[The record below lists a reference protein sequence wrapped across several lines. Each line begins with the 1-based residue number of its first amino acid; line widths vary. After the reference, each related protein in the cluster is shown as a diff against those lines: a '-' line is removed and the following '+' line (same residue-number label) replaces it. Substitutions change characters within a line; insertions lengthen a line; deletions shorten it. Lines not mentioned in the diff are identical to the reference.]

1 MVLIQMTDSEKYIKE
16 DINMMG
22 TSYGRRKED
31 KEMNISLLPN
41 WMDKLMKVCKY
52 FLYIVPFICCSIAMF
67 LEGTPTSQ
75 SYVLT
80 AVYCLSLLKLI
91 ELADK

>member
-1 MVLIQMTDSEKYIKE
+1 MAKSKQY
-16 DINMMG
+16 N
-22 TSYGRRKED
+22 RRYDD
-31 KEMNISLLPN
+31 KEMNISMLPS
-41 WMDKLMKVCKY
+41 WMDKLMSVCKY
-52 FLYIVPFICCSIAMF
+52 FLYIVPFLCCSIAM
-67 LEGTPTSQ
+67 LVEGTPTSQ

>member
-1 MVLIQMTDSEKYIKE
+1 MELIPMMDLEKYIKE

-22 TSYGRRKED
+22 TNYGRRKED
-31 KEMNISLLPN
+31 EMNISLLPN
-41 WMDKLMKVCKY
+41 WMDKLMTVCKY
-52 FLYIVPFICCSIAMF
+52 FLYIIPFICCSIAM
-67 LEGTPTSQ
+67 LVEGTSTSH

-91 ELADK
+91 ELTDM

>member
-1 MVLIQMTDSEKYIKE
+1 
-16 DINMMG
+16 MMG
-22 TSYGRRKED
+22 ANYGRRKED
-31 KEMNISLLPN
+31 EMNISLLPN
-41 WMDKLMKVCKY
+41 WVDKLMKVCKY
-52 FLYIVPFICCSIAMF
+52 FLYIVPFICCSIAM
-67 LEGTPTSQ
+67 LVEGTPTSQ